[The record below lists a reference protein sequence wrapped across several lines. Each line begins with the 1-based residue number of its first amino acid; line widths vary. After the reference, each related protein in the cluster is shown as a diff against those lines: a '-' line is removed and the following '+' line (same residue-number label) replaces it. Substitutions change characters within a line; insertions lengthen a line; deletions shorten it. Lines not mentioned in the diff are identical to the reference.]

1 MKGQVPKKRSNLGPS
16 GLFQESLLHGV
27 GGGVLIHPAEAQG
40 EPAALK
46 HLSWLSSQSSLGLMY
61 NDAVRK
67 RVLLGK
73 KYM

>member
-46 HLSWLSSQSSLGLMY
+46 HLS
-61 NDAVRK
+61 
-67 RVLLGK
+67 
-73 KYM
+73 